1 MQLESEAVTMRAHLS
16 MAHED
21 IQGLKQKQN
30 AHDNRSRKRPKLNVD
45 AQTLTSGAGRRA
57 AVEKEVAKE
66 VEQQKKQIARDQ
78 QEAEEEERQRV

>member
-1 MQLESEAVTMRAHLS
+1 MRAHLS

-30 AHDNRSRKRPKLNVD
+30 AHDNRSCKHPKLNVD
-45 AQTLTSGAGRRA
+45 AQTLTSGAGRCA

-66 VEQQKKQIARDQ
+66 VERQKKQIARDQ
-78 QEAEEEERQRV
+78 